1 MPVDLG
7 ELLVAHQ
14 KLADADL
21 QRARRVQEGTGE
33 NLDSLLIKLGL
44 VSERDLA
51 EALSTQL
58 NLPLVHRPA
67 DYPGFRHAGDQRWCF
82 RALSQG
88 IAGHPLVRGRAGV
101 DGGDGQ
107 PHRRLCAGGVAT
119 GDR

>member
-33 NLDSLLIKLGL
+33 NLDSLLVKLGL

-58 NLPLVHRPA
+58 KLPLVQPA
-67 DYPGFRHAGDQRWCF
+67 DYPDTPVTNGGVSARFLANRGP
-82 RALSQG
+82 S
-88 IAGHPLVRGRAGV
+88 PVRGRAGV